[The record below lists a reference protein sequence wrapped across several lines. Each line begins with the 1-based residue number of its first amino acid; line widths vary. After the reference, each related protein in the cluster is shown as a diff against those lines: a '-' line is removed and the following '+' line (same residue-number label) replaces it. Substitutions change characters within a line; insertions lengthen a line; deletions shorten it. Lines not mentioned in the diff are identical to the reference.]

1 MAKTL
6 LKELSQSPYYARDI
20 YGVFS
25 KILFK
30 PGYALQSA
38 ELLELQDVIQ
48 DQVKRFGSHIFRDG
62 SIVSGGNV
70 SYKRCYLYELED
82 ASANMELKIPSNA
95 QIIFAPATN
104 SNNILADSFKFVKLN
119 SGFVENGILYPKGI
133 AIQENVAA
141 SLGTNSIDVFYRS
154 RGSLPIKIGTL
165 AKNTPRTAMFASIA
179 PSVFYVSGYFTNIEG
194 QNHIFTIDDVTNFN
208 LQVGVELVW
217 EIITVDDAQY
227 GTKLFDPAQNSY
239 NANAPGADRLRLYLN
254 LAHRPLQYVESSED
268 WKFVPLLKFENGQ
281 LKLHVKY
288 PIYNEL
294 GDTLARR
301 TYEINGNF
309 VVDEFP
315 LRLSESTQIPGEHVI
330 ANIEYDSSE
339 DANVIT
345 LFGEGTR
352 YTELQRNDIPDVD
365 HYLMFGG
372 EIDYN
377 RLLRIKEIVSDNE
390 IKLSDIHYDRYED
403 SKTNFVFPG
412 VGDRLGILRNE
423 ENVNV
428 VLGSGKAYLEGYRFE
443 TSFDTFLEKQKAR
456 RWTRKDTI
464 EPAYHYEQTLSVTN
478 TQYSTNE
485 EFEFQNLQLAD
496 LHVTNKTD
504 VYRIEFQEWTSPSSV
519 PISINDT
526 IEFSN
531 GAKFEYLGDDLYLQ
545 LTKTK
550 DTTSG
555 VPDSI
560 NSQYTILFVGSPSL
574 NLTLQRMDFQYSAP
588 YEPGVASTYTSERE
602 INITSNTSTGVFD
615 TIEFTATSGAF
626 DLEGFSQHDM
636 VCIYDDTKT
645 AIIAEGKI
653 TSPVG
658 IATTEVLVETI
669 GAKFAH
675 NTTYK
680 MIKISGEEYYQQ
692 QYNSSK
698 LGTVR
703 VYGSAVGATT
713 EDRLKFSHLN
723 VSNEHTFIA
732 TATDVANN
740 QISARTT
747 GLSFINDVYTGLTLR
762 SKNYEWEI
770 GSYDGHSQTFT
781 VISPDSTSNL
791 MLGSIQVGDELQIY
805 GNISDARSIVK
816 SSYSEGTSF
825 SAD

>member
-48 DQVKRFGSHIFRDG
+48 DQVKRFGGHIFRDG

-82 ASANMELKIPSNA
+82 ASANMELKIPSDA

-104 SNNILADSFKFVKLN
+104 SNNILAESFKFVKLN
-119 SGFVENGILYPKGI
+119 SGFVENGILYPKAI

-254 LAHRPLQYVESSED
+254 LAHRPLQYVESSKD

-339 DANVIT
+339 DANIIT
-345 LFGEGTR
+345 LFGEGTK
-352 YTELQRNDIPDVD
+352 YTELQKNDIPDVD

-403 SKTNFVFPG
+403 SKTNFVFPD
-412 VGDRLGILRNE
+412 VGNKLGILRNE

-485 EFEFQNLQLAD
+485 EFEFQNLQLVD
-496 LHVTNKTD
+496 LHVTNKAN
-504 VYRIEFQEWTSPSSV
+504 VYRIEFQEWVSPNSV

-531 GAKFEYLGDDLYLQ
+531 GAKFEYLGDDLYRQ

-560 NSQYTILFVGSPSL
+560 GLVYTILFVGSPSS
-574 NLTLQRMDFQYSAP
+574 NLTLQ
-588 YEPGVASTYTSERE
+588 
-602 INITSNTSTGVFD
+602 
-615 TIEFTATSGAF
+615 
-626 DLEGFSQHDM
+626 
-636 VCIYDDTKT
+636 
-645 AIIAEGKI
+645 
-653 TSPVG
+653 
-658 IATTEVLVETI
+658 
-669 GAKFAH
+669 
-675 NTTYK
+675 
-680 MIKISGEEYYQQ
+680 
-692 QYNSSK
+692 
-698 LGTVR
+698 
-703 VYGSAVGATT
+703 
-713 EDRLKFSHLN
+713 
-723 VSNEHTFIA
+723 
-732 TATDVANN
+732 
-740 QISARTT
+740 
-747 GLSFINDVYTGLTLR
+747 
-762 SKNYEWEI
+762 
-770 GSYDGHSQTFT
+770 
-781 VISPDSTSNL
+781 
-791 MLGSIQVGDELQIY
+791 
-805 GNISDARSIVK
+805 
-816 SSYSEGTSF
+816 
-825 SAD
+825 